1 MSMTHHV
8 AWLVGNQHGSL
19 VETQSS
25 EEIILLVKMGLKLPV
40 PSGHTPVGKCS
51 LILC

>member
-1 MSMTHHV
+1 MSMTHDI
-8 AWLVGNQHGSL
+8 ALLVGNQNSSL

-40 PSGHTPVGKCS
+40 PSGHTPAGKCI